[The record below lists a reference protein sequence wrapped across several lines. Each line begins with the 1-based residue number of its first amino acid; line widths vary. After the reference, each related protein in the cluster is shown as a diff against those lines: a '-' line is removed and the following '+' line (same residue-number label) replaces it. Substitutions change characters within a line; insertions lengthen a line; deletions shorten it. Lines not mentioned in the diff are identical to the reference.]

1 MHLLLVI
8 LLFWIVVKFHVLHGL
23 IHVFAG
29 AIHGVLIIIIAIFIL
44 VSAAVLYP
52 AEGPHLDFAAEF

>member
-44 VSAAVLYP
+44 VSAAV
-52 AEGPHLDFAAEF
+52 FAGG